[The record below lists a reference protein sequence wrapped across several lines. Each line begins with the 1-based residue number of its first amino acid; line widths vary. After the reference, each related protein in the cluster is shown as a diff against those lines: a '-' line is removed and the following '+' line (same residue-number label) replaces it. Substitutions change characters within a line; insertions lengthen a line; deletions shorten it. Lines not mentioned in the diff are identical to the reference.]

1 MRLIF
6 MGGGRIQKVLI
17 KLAIQLAADE
27 NLRNRVLILIASIIV
42 GFMGMLFLP
51 VVVLHVMSQM
61 DPPEVTINE
70 SVFMEHMDTDRQTQ
84 LETDGQIISNALSA
98 RGLRHQILKAQL
110 IYLSCFDENI
120 ALDFS
125 EYAGY
130 FSIGDDAMLIGC
142 LNSVYGLEIDY
153 DEFERTYLF
162 MKHLM
167 IDSNLFTN
175 TGTRN
180 AADLSAWC
188 RNAYEA
194 EWLYALGGHGDMDDE
209 LQRRTTDNVGLIL
222 GYFNYDFNGKA
233 FGSGI
238 DTLLYTEQGGMDTMP
253 DVPGIGVYNGAEF
266 GVYGSNGEVFFA
278 SADGRL
284 VQKTSVSDA
293 RWTCWVT
300 FVGIEYPQN
309 LWEYIDELHA
319 PEETEPEQ
327 GE

>member
-1 MRLIF
+1 MKTAI
-6 MGGGRIQKVLI
+6 I
-17 KLAIQLAADE
+17 KILIQLLTDE
-27 NLRNRVLILIASIIV
+27 KTRHAILITIASVVV
-42 GFMGMLFLP
+42 GLLGMLAMP
-51 VVVLHVMSQM
+51 VVVIYTMGQM
-61 DPPEVTINE
+61 DPPALTISEEEMLSGLDADRLAAME
-70 SVFMEHMDTDRQTQ
+70 SGGQEIANQ
-84 LETDGQIISNALSA
+84 LLS
-98 RGLRHQILKAQL
+98 RGLRHQIMKAQL

-278 SADGRL
+278 SADRRL

>member
-1 MRLIF
+1 MKTAI
-6 MGGGRIQKVLI
+6 I
-17 KLAIQLAADE
+17 KILIQLLTDE
-27 NLRNRVLILIASIIV
+27 KTRHAMLITIASVIV
-42 GFMGMLFLP
+42 GLLGMLAMP
-51 VVVLHVMSQM
+51 VVVIYTMGQM
-61 DPPEVTINE
+61 EPPEITISE
-70 SVFMEHMDTDRQTQ
+70 EEMLVGLDTDRLTAMESGGQEIANQ
-84 LETDGQIISNALSA
+84 LLS
-98 RGLRHQILKAQL
+98 RGLRHQIVKAQL

-125 EYAGY
+125 EYTGY

-194 EWLYALGGHGDMDDE
+194 EWLYAPGGHGDMDDE
-209 LQRRTTDNVGLIL
+209 LQRRTADNVGLIL
-222 GYFNYDFNGKA
+222 GYFNYDFNGKS

-266 GVYGSNGEVFFA
+266 GVYGGNGEVFFA

-284 VQKTSVSDA
+284 VQKITVSDA
-293 RWTCWVT
+293 RWTSWVT
-300 FVGIEYPQN
+300 FAGIEYPQN
-309 LWEYIDELHA
+309 LWKCIDELHA
-319 PEETEPEQ
+319 PQETEPEQ

>member
-1 MRLIF
+1 MKTAI
-6 MGGGRIQKVLI
+6 I
-17 KLAIQLAADE
+17 KILIQLLTDE
-27 NLRNRVLILIASIIV
+27 KTRHAILITIASVVV
-42 GFMGMLFLP
+42 GLLGMLAMP
-51 VVVLHVMSQM
+51 VVVIYTMGQM
-61 DPPEVTINE
+61 DPPALTISEEEMLSGLDADRLAAME
-70 SVFMEHMDTDRQTQ
+70 SGGQEIANQ
-84 LETDGQIISNALSA
+84 LLS
-98 RGLRHQILKAQL
+98 RGLRHQIMKAQL

-222 GYFNYDFNGKA
+222 GYFNYDFQNKA

-319 PEETEPEQ
+319 PEEPEQAEQ

>member
-1 MRLIF
+1 MKTAI
-6 MGGGRIQKVLI
+6 I
-17 KLAIQLAADE
+17 KILIQLLTDE
-27 NLRNRVLILIASIIV
+27 KTRHAILITIASVVV
-42 GFMGMLFLP
+42 GLLGMLAMP
-51 VVVLHVMSQM
+51 VVVIYTMGQM
-61 DPPEVTINE
+61 DPPALTISEEEMLSGLDADRLAAME
-70 SVFMEHMDTDRQTQ
+70 SGGQEIANQ
-84 LETDGQIISNALSA
+84 LLS
-98 RGLRHQILKAQL
+98 RGLRHQIMKAQL